1 MRPIR
6 VAQIGTGH
14 DHAHDIVRELRKNP
28 NFTLVAVCEEDPTYK
43 ARALTQP
50 GYDGVT
56 WKSYEEILADDT
68 LDGVVIE
75 SEEHHLSRLAIPFAE
90 KGMPIHLDKPGG
102 EDPEEF
108 ARLMATVREHNGIFQ
123 TGYMYRYN
131 PAVIKARELMQSGA
145 LGNILCVEAQMNI
158 KYDAQKTAWLNKFQ
172 GGMMFFLGCHLVDL
186 VYTFMGQP
194 QRVIPLNGRTGNE
207 GADAPDYGMAAFC
220 YPTGTSFVKTTC
232 AELEGGNR
240 RQLVVTGTQGVV
252 EIRPLEY
259 GQYPYDYYA
268 DARIVLRD
276 AAGRVTTTTFDCP
289 KFARYTA
296 MMDDFAGKIRGENPS
311 LFGYDHEEAVYNL
324 TLQAAGMI
332 P

>member
-1 MRPIR
+1 MKPLR

-14 DHAHDIVRELRKNP
+14 DHAHDIMRELRSNP
-28 NFTLVAVCEEDPTYK
+28 NFEVVAVCEEDPAYK
-43 ARALTQP
+43 ARALTQE
-50 GYDGVT
+50 GYNDVE
-56 WKSYEEILADDT
+56 WKSYEEILNDDT

-90 KGMPIHLDKPGG
+90 KGMPVHLDKPGG
-102 EDPEEF
+102 EDLAEF
-108 ARLMATVREHNGIFQ
+108 VRLMNVVRERNGIFQ

-145 LGNILCVEAQMNI
+145 LGKILHVEAQMNI
-158 KYDAQKTAWLNKFQ
+158 KYDARKTAWLNKFR

-186 VYTFMGQP
+186 VYTFMGRP
-194 QRVIPLNGRTGNE
+194 LEVIPLNGRTGNE
-207 GADAPDYGMAAFC
+207 GEDAPDFGMAAFR

-240 RQLVVTGTQGVV
+240 RQLVIVGTEGVV

-259 GQYPYDYYA
+259 ERYPNDYYA

-276 AAGRVTTTTFDCP
+276 AAGKVTATAFDCP

-296 MMDDFAGKIRGENPS
+296 MMDDFADKIRGKKTS
-311 LFGYDHEEAVYNL
+311 LFNYDHEEAVYKL
-324 TLQAAGMI
+324 TLQAAGMW